1 MDLIF
6 NGLGLWQNFG
16 DQKKVMESKKK
27 KKRVPIKVYQ
37 YQPRLKLEQLYPLKN
52 KCIMKRNKV
61 SSFYLRITIAPVK
74 EIDISH

>member
-27 KKRVPIKVYQ
+27 KKEFLSKFINTNLVLNSNSYIH
-37 YQPRLKLEQLYPLKN
+37 LKTN
-52 KCIMKRNKV
+52 
-61 SSFYLRITIAPVK
+61 A
-74 EIDISH
+74 